1 MTSSRYSIHGFGT
14 QAGFPLFVKL
24 AHHPIM
30 RAPHC
35 EGKLNLVFVDNVAR
49 YIIKGESDFAGPV
62 KLDSKV
68 RPFHPIYMS
77 TSTSDLKT
85 ESMNKHIYI

>member
-1 MTSSRYSIHGFGT
+1 MISSRYSIHGFGT

-35 EGKLNLVFVDNVAR
+35 EGKLNLVFVDNVAKD
-49 YIIKGESDFAGPV
+49 IIKGESEFVRPV
-62 KLDSKV
+62 KLDSKG

-77 TSTSDLKT
+77 TGTSDLKL
-85 ESMNKHIYI
+85 NQ